1 MKFWNPPAEG
11 EIPTVHFAHFLP
23 SEITHEI
30 KEFEK
35 EHKYRHFIINRNEND
50 EYHRI
55 YCDPIYK
62 PGQCPIC
69 DTQFED
75 LYLKEIEESQLE
87 RIE

>member
-1 MKFWNPPAEG
+1 MRFWIPPAEI
-11 EIPTVHFAHFLP
+11 EISIIPFPP
-23 SEITHEI
+23 SEETEE
-30 KEFEK
+30 KFETFRLYK
-35 EHKYRHFIINRNEND
+35 HNNPDNALYIPSTPCNL
-50 EYHRI
+50 
-55 YCDPIYK
+55 IYK